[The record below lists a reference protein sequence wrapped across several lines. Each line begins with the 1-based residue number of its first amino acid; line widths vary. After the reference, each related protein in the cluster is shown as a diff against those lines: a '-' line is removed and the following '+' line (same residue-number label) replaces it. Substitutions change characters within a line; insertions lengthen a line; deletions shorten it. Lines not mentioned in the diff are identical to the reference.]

1 MNNSGDAAEQVV
13 RLSLEGFEVVAR
25 LTGSA
30 AKNVAL
36 LLASTLKQPTKTK
49 GKSRLT
55 SMIKSGKPLTV
66 FAVPNKNL
74 KKFTEQAKKYGV
86 LYCVL
91 KDKNSKGENDE
102 VDIICREEDSA
113 KVQRI
118 FDRFEL
124 GNVDKTSIVT
134 EAERDIE
141 ERKEQERDIPEKS
154 KEVIAE
160 KEQAE
165 KPQRKEKATHENPT
179 AAKTEKSPPSR
190 RSYDL
195 TDTDA
200 DKGTVRSEKKRP
212 SVKKK
217 LYEAKRI
224 SEEKQKE
231 AARERSKTKSGNRHT
246 VHRQPKRK
254 PKDKER

>member
-160 KEQAE
+160 KSRQ
-165 KPQRKEKATHENPT
+165 K
-179 AAKTEKSPPSR
+179 SR
-190 RSYDL
+190 R
-195 TDTDA
+195 
-200 DKGTVRSEKKRP
+200 E
-212 SVKKK
+212 KKK
-217 LYEAKRI
+217 LLT
-224 SEEKQKE
+224 
-231 AARERSKTKSGNRHT
+231 KTP
-246 VHRQPKRK
+246 QPPKRK
-254 PKDKER
+254 KALRQGAVTT

>member
-1 MNNSGDAAEQVV
+1 MTNSGDAAEQVV

-36 LLASTLKQPTKTK
+36 LLASTLKQPSKTK

-55 SMIKSGKPLTV
+55 SMIKSGKPLSV

-102 VDIICREEDSA
+102 VDIICREADSA

-141 ERKEQERDIPEKS
+141 ERKEQERDRHEKS

-160 KEQAE
+160 QEQAE
-165 KPQRKEKATHENPT
+165 KPKKKEKFAHENPS
-179 AAKTEKSPPSR
+179 AAKTEKGPPSR
-190 RSYDL
+190 HSYDL
-195 TDTDA
+195 TSTDA
-200 DKGTVRSEKKRP
+200 DRGAVRSEKKRP

-217 LYEAKRI
+217 LNEAKRI
-224 SEEKQKE
+224 SELKQRE
-231 AARERSKTKSGNRHT
+231 AARDRSKTKSGNRHT

-254 PKDKER
+254 AKDKER

>member
-1 MNNSGDAAEQVV
+1 MTNSGDAAEQVV

-36 LLASTLKQPTKTK
+36 LLASTLKQPSKTK

-55 SMIKSGKPLTV
+55 SMIKSGKPLSV

-102 VDIICREEDSA
+102 VDIICREADSA

-141 ERKEQERDIPEKS
+141 ERKEQERDRPEKS
-154 KEVIAE
+154 QEIIEQQK
-160 KEQAE
+160 QAE
-165 KPQRKEKATHENPT
+165 KPKKKDESAHENPS
-179 AAKTEKSPPSR
+179 AAKTEKGPPSR

-195 TDTDA
+195 TSTDA
-200 DKGTVRSEKKRP
+200 DRGAVRSEKKRP

-217 LYEAKRI
+217 LNDAKRI
-224 SEEKQKE
+224 SELKQRE
-231 AARERSKTKSGNRHT
+231 AARDRSKAKSGNRHT
-246 VHRQPKRK
+246 VHRQQKRK